1 MTETSI
7 AIDPQRLARRTD
19 PLTSHQAAQ
28 HAQKFAPK
36 QHARIQEALEMIG
49 HPAGAHEIAEIA
61 GLTQVQVCKRL
72 PEMQRAGLVEPTGET
87 RPTGWGGSERLW
99 RLA

>member
-1 MTETSI
+1 MSHI
-7 AIDPQRLARRTD
+7 AIDTNPRHLARSTD
-19 PLTSHQAAQ
+19 PMTSHKAAQ
-28 HAQKFAPK
+28 AAQKFAPR

-49 HPAGAHEIAEIA
+49 QPAGAHEIAEIS

-72 PEMQRAGLVEPTGET
+72 PEMQRAGLVAPTGEI

>member
-1 MTETSI
+1 MTDMHI
-7 AIDPQRLARRTD
+7 AVEPRRIARRTD
-19 PLTSHQAAQ
+19 PITSHDAAQ
-28 HAQKFAPK
+28 HAKQFAPK
-36 QHARIQEALEMIG
+36 QHARIQVALEMIG
-49 HPAGAHEIAEIA
+49 RPAGAHEIAEVA
-61 GLTQVQVCKRL
+61 GMTQVQVCKRL